1 MRVLITGGAGFI
13 GSHLVDRHLA
23 EGDEVVVIDD
33 FSTGSRANLAHH
45 STDRLTV
52 IEGRVED
59 RPSFD
64 RAFEGAELVYHLAAT
79 VGVFEV
85 LRRPLDALRTNLK
98 ASEEVFERSAELGI
112 RTVFTS
118 TSEVYGKND
127 RDGLSE
133 TDDSIFGSTSVAR
146 WLYALSKATDEFM
159 ALAYFRE
166 RGLPITVAR
175 LFNTTG
181 SRQTGAYGMV
191 APRFVR
197 QALAGDPLI
206 VFGDGSQT
214 RCFTNVFDVVE
225 SLVRLGRSDEALG
238 EVVNIGQPSEISIQ
252 ALAELI
258 RAQVGSSST
267 IEHLDYN
274 SAYGAGFEDM
284 RRRVPDVSKLR
295 RLTGF
300 VPATPLATTIGQI
313 IAAIRA
319 ETSPSGP
326 DRAAESRGSAERSGA
341 AERGGSEL
349 ATGR

>member
-23 EGDEVVVIDD
+23 EHDDVVVIDD
-33 FSTGSRANLAHH
+33 FSTGSPANLAHLA
-45 STDRLTV
+45 DLAPGRLTI

-59 RPSFD
+59 RASFE
-64 RAFEGAELVYHLAAT
+64 RAFEGAQLVYHLAAR

-85 LRRPLDALRTNLK
+85 LRRPLDALQTNLR
-98 ASEEVFERSAELGI
+98 ASEAVFERSAELGI

-127 RDGLSE
+127 RNGLSE
-133 TDDSIFGSTSVAR
+133 TDDSIFGSTSISR

-166 RGLPITVAR
+166 RGLPISVAR

-214 RCFTNVFDVVE
+214 RCFTNVHDVVE
-225 SLVRLGRSDEALG
+225 SLVRLGRTDAALG
-238 EVVNIGQPSEISIQ
+238 EVVNIGQPSEISIL

-267 IEHLDYN
+267 IEHLDYD

-284 RRRVPDVSKLR
+284 RRRVPDVSKLLG
-295 RLTGF
+295 LTGF
-300 VPATPLATTIGQI
+300 VPATPLATTIDQI
-313 IAAIRA
+313 ISAIRA
-319 ETSPSGP
+319 ET
-326 DRAAESRGSAERSGA
+326 
-341 AERGGSEL
+341 GSEL

>member
-33 FSTGSRANLAHH
+33 FSTGSRANLAHL
-45 STDRLTV
+45 DELGPGRLTV

-59 RPSFD
+59 RASFE
-64 RAFEGAELVYHLAAT
+64 RAFEGAQLVYHLAAR

-85 LRRPLDALRTNLK
+85 LRRPLDALQTNLR
-98 ASEEVFERSAELGI
+98 ASEAVFERSAELGI

-127 RDGLSE
+127 RNGLSE
-133 TDDSIFGSTSVAR
+133 TDDSIFGSTSISR

-166 RGLPITVAR
+166 RGLPISVAR

-214 RCFTNVFDVVE
+214 RCFTTVHDVVE
-225 SLVRLGRSDEALG
+225 SLVRLGRTDAALG
-238 EVVNIGQPSEISIQ
+238 EVVNIGQPSEISIL

-258 RAQVGSSST
+258 QAQVGSSST
-267 IEHLDYN
+267 IEHLDYD

-284 RRRVPDVSKLR
+284 RRRVPDVSKLLG
-295 RLTGF
+295 LTGF
-300 VPATPLATTIGQI
+300 VPATPLATTIDQI
-313 IAAIRA
+313 ISAIRA
-319 ETSPSGP
+319 ET
-326 DRAAESRGSAERSGA
+326 
-341 AERGGSEL
+341 GSEL

>member
-23 EGDEVVVIDD
+23 QGDDVAVIDD
-33 FSTGSRANLAHH
+33 FSTGSPANLAHLDH
-45 STDRLTV
+45 LAPGRLTV

-59 RPSFD
+59 RPLFE
-64 RAFEGAELVYHLAAT
+64 RAFAGAELVYHLAAR

-85 LRRPLDALRTNLK
+85 LRRPLDALQTNLR
-98 ASEEVFERSAELGI
+98 ASEAVFERSAELGI

-118 TSEVYGKND
+118 TSEVYGKNL
-127 RDGLSE
+127 RNGLSE
-133 TDDSIFGSTSVAR
+133 TDDSIFGSTSISR

-181 SRQTGAYGMV
+181 SRQAGAYGMV

-197 QALAGDPLI
+197 RALAGDPLI

-214 RCFTNVFDVVE
+214 RCFTNVHDVVE
-225 SLVRLGRSDEALG
+225 ALIRLGQTDAALG
-238 EVVNIGQPSEISIQ
+238 EVVNIGQPSEISIL

-258 RAQVGSSST
+258 RTQAGSSST
-267 IEHLDYN
+267 IEHLDYD

-284 RRRVPDVSKLR
+284 HRRVPDVSKLL

-300 VPATPLATTIGQI
+300 VPATPLATTIDQI
-313 IAAIRA
+313 ITAIRA
-319 ETSPSGP
+319 ES
-326 DRAAESRGSAERSGA
+326 
-341 AERGGSEL
+341 GSEL